1 MKYRLI
7 LFLLLVQTKIFCK
20 ELPAGIINQTERI
33 KQQLALYPKQDTIRA
48 RLLNLLAWE
57 LKSLQTD
64 SALKYANEA
73 LTIYRKYNL
82 PALTGGAEDNIGVIY
97 QIKADY
103 KQALLHHLQALEI
116 GRKYNLPRLIA
127 STEDNMGIIYQVKA
141 DYRQALFYHL
151 QALRVYEKY
160 NAAAYTAKA
169 LNNIGQV
176 YFLLKKYEQ
185 SLEYYKR
192 AIEFMERDTSSSKN
206 ESLCSYYNNIA
217 GAYSELKQVG
227 MAIFYY
233 EKSNQMSLETNGRYN
248 GIVCVNLAE
257 IYSQRKN
264 IAKAEYYSNKA
275 FELSE
280 RDAYLRYLSYLSLG
294 RVASLKGN
302 YYLALQNLLTSLKI
316 SEKFGLLWNRA
327 EIYQKIAFAYE
338 KKKDFKKAYQYFKEY
353 HEVSRKEL
361 NETMTKQ
368 VSEMQA
374 KYEAG
379 VKDEQIKRLSHAKEM
394 VEADN
399 EKSRL
404 MSYFMI
410 LIFVSLSVIGIV
422 IARNLILK
430 QRFSNKVLSE
440 KNAITQLQKEQIER
454 ANMELVAEKITAQ
467 YEVLKSKINPHFLF
481 NSLSTLSSLI
491 AKGKDSA
498 LFFVENFSEL
508 YRRIL
513 NTSEQKLISLDE
525 EIEIV
530 KRYLFLQQIEFQDN
544 LSLEIEIDPLF
555 MRKKIPPFAL
565 QMVVENAIKHNIIS
579 SKQPLYIKIHI
590 FEENIIVEN
599 TLQPRRNKVESTG
612 VAVKNIA
619 ARYGLVSGAVPHFEK
634 LETIYRVKLPLLD

>member
-1 MKYRLI
+1 M
-7 LFLLLVQTKIFCK
+7 
-20 ELPAGIINQTERI
+20 
-33 KQQLALYPKQDTIRA
+33 RA

-57 LKSLQTD
+57 LKSIQTD
-64 SALKYANEA
+64 SAIKYANEA
-73 LTIYRKYNL
+73 LQIYRKHNL
-82 PALTGGAEDNIGVIY
+82 PALTGGAEDNVGVIY

-103 KQALLHHLQALEI
+103 KQALFHHLQALEI

-160 NAAAYTAKA
+160 NAVPYMAKA
-169 LNNIGQV
+169 HNNIGQV
-176 YFLLKKYEQ
+176 YFLLKKYGQ
-185 SLEYYKR
+185 ALEYYKR
-192 AIEFMERDTSSSKN
+192 AIELMMRDTSSNKN
-206 ESLCSYYNNIA
+206 ESLSSFYNNIA
-217 GAYSELKQVG
+217 GVYSELKQNGIAV
-227 MAIFYY
+227 FYY
-233 EKSNQMSLETNGRYN
+233 EKSNKMSLEIAGKYN

-257 IYSQRKN
+257 IYTQQKN
-264 IAKAEYYSNKA
+264 IEKAEYYSNKA

-302 YYLALQNLLTSLKI
+302 YDLALQNLLTSRKI
-316 SEKFGLLWNRA
+316 NEKYGLLWNTA
-327 EIYQKIAFAYE
+327 EICQEIALAYE
-338 KKKDFKKAYQYFKEY
+338 KKKDFRMAYQYFKEY
-353 HEVSRKEL
+353 HEVSKKQL

-374 KYEAG
+374 KYDAG

-404 MSYFMI
+404 VSYFMI
-410 LIFVSLSVIGIV
+410 VTFVSLGIIGIV
-422 IARNLILK
+422 IARNQILK
-430 QRFSNKVLSE
+430 QRISNKILSE

-454 ANMELVAEKITAQ
+454 ANMELTAEKITAQ

-491 AKGKDSA
+491 VKGRESA

-513 NTSEQKLISLDE
+513 NTSEQQLISLDE
-525 EIEIV
+525 EIGIV
-530 KRYLFLQQIEFQDN
+530 KRYLFLQQIEFGSN
-544 LSLEIEIDPLF
+544 LVLEMEIASSF

-565 QMVVENAIKHNIIS
+565 QMVVENAIKHNMIS
-579 SKQPLYIKIHI
+579 SKQPLYIKIYI
-590 FEENIIVEN
+590 SEENIVVEN
-599 TLQPRRNKVESTG
+599 TLQPRRNRVESTG
-612 VAVKNIA
+612 IAEKNIF
-619 ARYGLVSGAVPHFEK
+619 ARYGLVSKEVPVFES
-634 LETIYRVKLPLLD
+634 LETIYSVKLPLLD